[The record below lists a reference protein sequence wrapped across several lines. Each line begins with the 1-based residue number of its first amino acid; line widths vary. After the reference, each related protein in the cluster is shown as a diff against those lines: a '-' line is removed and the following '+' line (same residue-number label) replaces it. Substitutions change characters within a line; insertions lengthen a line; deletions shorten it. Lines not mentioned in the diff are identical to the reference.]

1 MMKPPKI
8 DRVEATADETEFGAA
23 MVGAAEAL
31 FTLGAAKFTPERRE
45 NVRAALRAGVPLEVR
60 VQLRPTPVVR
70 VVLERDDG
78 GDEELF
84 SWVPVPVGSAD
95 DQRPALN

>member
-1 MMKPPKI
+1 MQTPRI
-8 DRVEATADETEFGAA
+8 DRIEATADETEFGAA
-23 MVGAAEAL
+23 MVAAAEAL
-31 FTLGAAKFTPERRE
+31 FTLGAARFTPERRE
-45 NVRAALRAGVPLEVR
+45 SVRAALQAGVPLEVR
-60 VQLRPTPVVR
+60 VQLKPVPLVR

-84 SWVPVPVGSAD
+84 SWVPVPVGVAD